1 MTDTVELALIAG
13 IFGSINVAISTVGS
27 ILSRKAQREAKA
39 AADNAKAALTQV
51 GNVHSQAL
59 ENFNIS
65 QANHATLSKV
75 VENTDGNVTKMRQ
88 DLERE
93 AQRRAQEAFE
103 AGRRAEITKNR
114 RATDPPV
121 NDDTPKE

>member
-13 IFGSINVAISTVGS
+13 IFGAINTAISTVGS
-27 ILSRKAQREAKA
+27 ILSRKAQKEAKA
-39 AADNAKAALTQV
+39 AAENAKAALTKV
-51 GNVHSQAL
+51 DNVHDQAM

-103 AGRRAEITKNR
+103 AGRRAEMTKNR